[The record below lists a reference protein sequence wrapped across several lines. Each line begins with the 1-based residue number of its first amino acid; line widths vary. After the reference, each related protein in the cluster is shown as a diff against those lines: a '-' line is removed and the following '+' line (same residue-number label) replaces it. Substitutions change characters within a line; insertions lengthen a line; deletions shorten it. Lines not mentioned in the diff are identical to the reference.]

1 MKPVLSPK
9 EVAAAVGVSESSLKR
24 WADDGR
30 INVYRTVGGH
40 RRISLQEAVRFAR
53 AENLP
58 VVRPEVLG
66 LPEIGRIRDLNGESR
81 ADATELL
88 GDALKGGRS
97 EEARAIIVDLYL
109 AGESVAH
116 ICDETVRRAM
126 HDVGEI
132 WKHAPEGIAIE
143 HRATD
148 ICIQALNVLRHLIES
163 PTPRDPSRGAGDDRV
178 ADVDQAIGGAP
189 GGDPYLLPSLMLACV
204 VADHGMNAINLG
216 PNTPLETL
224 ELAARQHRPRLLWL
238 SCSAEDAVPSRR
250 DLDRLAA
257 TAAETGSELVVGGRF
272 ATATPA
278 ANHVHRFTSMS
289 ELAGFLRGR
298 DRDAPREKSA
308 GTEQA

>member
-1 MKPVLSPK
+1 MQTVLSPK

-24 WADDGR
+24 WANDGR
-30 INVYRTVGGH
+30 IHVHRTVGGH

-66 LPEIGRIRDLNGESR
+66 LPEVGQVRNLGTESR
-81 ADATELL
+81 VDATALL
-88 GDALKGGRS
+88 ADALKGGRS

-109 AGESVAH
+109 SGKSVAH

-126 HDVGEI
+126 EDVGDV
-132 WKHAPEGIAIE
+132 WKHSPEGIAIE

-148 ICIQALNVLRHLIES
+148 ICIQSLNVLRHLIES
-163 PTPRDPSRGAGDDRV
+163 PTPKDAPRAEGESRAPG
-178 ADVDQAIGGAP
+178 VDQAIGGAP
-189 GGDPYLLPSLMLACV
+189 GGDPYLLPSLMVACV
-204 VADHGMNAINLG
+204 VADHGMRAMNLG

-238 SCSAEDAVPSRR
+238 SCSAEDAPPAGR
-250 DLDRLAA
+250 DLERLAA
-257 TAAETGSELVVGGRF
+257 TAEETAADLVIGGRS
-272 ATATPA
+272 ASAIPA
-278 ANHVHRFTSMS
+278 ADHVHRFAAMS

-298 DRDAPREKSA
+298 DRDTSR
-308 GTEQA
+308 